1 MAGCGPGANLFF
13 CSISLANFT
22 RQLQLVQN
30 IILHYST
37 NQLRRTLGS
46 GDFMVRD
53 DLEAMGSNPLK
64 RIVCPGTLTYVVG
77 QYSLLYLMVKDNG
90 YNNLVDSL
98 RTTS

>member
-1 MAGCGPGANLFF
+1 MAACGSGANLFF

-30 IILHYST
+30 LILHYST

-46 GDFMVRD
+46 GDFMIRD

-64 RIVCPGTLTYVVG
+64 RMVC
-77 QYSLLYLMVKDNG
+77 SLLYLRVKDNG
-90 YNNLVDSL
+90 YNNLDDSL
-98 RTTS
+98 QTTS